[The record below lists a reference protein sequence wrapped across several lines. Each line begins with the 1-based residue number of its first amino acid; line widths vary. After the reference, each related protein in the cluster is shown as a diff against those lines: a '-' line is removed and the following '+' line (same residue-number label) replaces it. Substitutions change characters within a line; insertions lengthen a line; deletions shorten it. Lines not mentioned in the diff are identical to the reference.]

1 MTEGCKLRELKEVES
16 ESKARNKI
24 NGMIHVPP
32 PVVTGH
38 GHHDDWRDC
47 SRPVVI
53 AVRARLCTLAH
64 IGAARLR
71 TLAPDSFAR
80 LRTVA
85 LLVLVVFL
93 FKGTVCCTNKHH
105 HRTRLAP
112 KGLSGQKCF
121 LTRLRTVTHGCAHR
135 GRTATHAWTSL
146 DRTAVTTGLDCSYQQ
161 RRRSTNISEYVTA

>member
-1 MTEGCKLRELKEVES
+1 M
-16 ESKARNKI
+16 
-24 NGMIHVPP
+24 
-32 PVVTGH
+32 
-38 GHHDDWRDC
+38 
-47 SRPVVI
+47 VI

-112 KGLSGQKCF
+112 KGLSGQKYF
-121 LTRLRTVTHGCAHR
+121 LTKLRTVTHGCAHR
-135 GRTATHAWTSL
+135 GRTATHACNHNLCTAAHAWTSL
-146 DRTAVTTGLDCSYQQ
+146 DRTAITTGLDKALNATMQPQ
-161 RRRSTNISEYVTA
+161 KGTQHTRSHDKFHESEEA